1 MAVFTWNKAMR
12 RCNKCS
18 KDVPNN
24 SKGWSMHP
32 FYKMICP
39 TCTAQRKAK
48 PAPCADASTTT

>member
-1 MAVFTWNKAMR
+1 MAVFTWTKAMR

-18 KDVPNN
+18 RDVPNS

-39 TCTAQRKAK
+39 ACTEQQRKAK
-48 PAPCADASTTT
+48 NAGA